1 MYKHRLLTFLLTVIP
16 HCDGAIPNDLYWE
29 CQAEGIDPE
38 VVFDLYMAG
47 DTDALAK
54 LLVEAKS
61 EDLLDS
67 ESEDLFRLEVLQ
79 DLEANGIEYV
89 DGYFYL
95 QADIHNS

>member
-1 MYKHRLLTFLLTVIP
+1 MP
-16 HCDGAIPNDLYWE
+16 HCAGAIPDNLYWE
-29 CQAEGIDPE
+29 CQAEGIDPDM
-38 VVFDLYMAG
+38 VYDLYSAG
-47 DTDALAK
+47 DTETLAE
-54 LLVEAKS
+54 LVVEAKS

-95 QADIHNS
+95 QADIQNS